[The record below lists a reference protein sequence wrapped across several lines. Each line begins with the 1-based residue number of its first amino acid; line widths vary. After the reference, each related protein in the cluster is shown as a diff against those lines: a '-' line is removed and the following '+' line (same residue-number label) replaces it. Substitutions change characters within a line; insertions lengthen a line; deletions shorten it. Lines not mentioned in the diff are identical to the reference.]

1 MVAEDFGRFVPC
13 ATGNPMAQPRRGVST
28 LRPVLTRTRII
39 IGLWFGGLLVA
50 ALVGAGCGE
59 RSEPLGEL
67 EQPYPVTVQ
76 GAGENPTNVSAPPQ
90 RIVTLDSGSAEMLVA
105 LGVGER
111 LVGAPYDWEGA
122 NVSEVILPNGRLDAD
137 VVRELDP
144 DFIIA
149 TPETNSLNISQAL
162 DETNAPLYLQPSNS
176 IEEIER
182 AALELG
188 AIVGEPVAGRQLAGS
203 IQRDAEAIDQR
214 IAAGATQ
221 TVFVDTGFFITVA
234 EDSLLGSLV
243 NRSHGLNISSEDAA
257 DGPVSPRRIA
267 ELDPEVYLTTSN
279 SGTRIETL
287 QRDPALR
294 QTAAVQNGRV
304 VSLDADLVTRAGPRI
319 VEGFEEV
326 AAALHPDAFQ

>member
-1 MVAEDFGRFVPC
+1 MVAEDFGGFVPH
-13 ATGNPMAQPRRGVST
+13 ATGTQPALRECTVST
-28 LRPVLTRTRII
+28 LRPVFFRTRII
-39 IGLWFGGLLVA
+39 VGLCFAALLVS

-76 GAGENPTNVSAPPQ
+76 GAGESPTNVSAPPE
-90 RIVTLDSGSAEMLVA
+90 RIVSLDSGSAEMLVA
-105 LGVGER
+105 LGAEER
-111 LVGAPYDWEGA
+111 LVGAPYDWQGTD
-122 NVSEVILPNGRLDAD
+122 VSNVILPNGRLDAD
-137 VVRELDP
+137 AIRELDP
-144 DFIIA
+144 DLIVA
-149 TPETNSLNISQAL
+149 TPETNSLNISQAM
-162 DETNAPLYLQPSNS
+162 DETNATLYLQPSNS

-188 AIVGEPVAGRQLAGS
+188 AIVGEPVTGRQLAGS

-234 EDSLLGSLV
+234 DESLLGSLV
-243 NRSHGLNISSEDAA
+243 NRSHGLNVSSEEAA
-257 DGPVSPRRIA
+257 NGPVSPVRIA
-267 ELDPEVYLTTSN
+267 ELDPEVYLATSN
-279 SGTRIETL
+279 SGTSIETL
-287 QRDPALR
+287 QRNPTLR
-294 QTAAVQNGRV
+294 RTTAVQNGRV
-304 VSLDADLVTRAGPRI
+304 VSLDEELVTRAGPRI